1 MVLTEYLDKKTESIR
16 RRIMES
22 TGIDVEPV
30 YYCAGYKE
38 GNEPQMPPYN
48 LIKLLYRI
56 METMPVW
63 K

>member
-1 MVLTEYLDKKTESIR
+1 
-16 RRIMES
+16 MES